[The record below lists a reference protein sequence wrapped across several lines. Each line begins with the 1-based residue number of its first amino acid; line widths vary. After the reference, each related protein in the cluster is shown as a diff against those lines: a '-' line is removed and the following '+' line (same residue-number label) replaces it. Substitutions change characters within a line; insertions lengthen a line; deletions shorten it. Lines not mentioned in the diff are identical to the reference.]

1 MKNGARTNLALVGL
15 FVTGLA
21 FAQITVITPGQ
32 EVRIGAEAGVGV
44 KARSEARTAGR
55 SNEARVNVGRIADDA
70 NIEGVTVINGKV
82 WIDGQEVPAGVSRY
96 KSPKDGKI
104 YLIQRQ
110 GSSVSV
116 SEAGGVK

>member
-1 MKNGARTNLALVGL
+1 MKNGVRTNFALAGL
-15 FVTGLA
+15 LVTGLA
-21 FAQITVITPGQ
+21 FAQVTVITPGQ
-32 EVRIGAEAGVGV
+32 EVRIGTDAGVGV
-44 KARSEARTAGR
+44 KARSATQSAAK
-55 SNEARVNVGRIADDA
+55 SNEASVNVGRIADDA

-96 KSPKDGKI
+96 KSPKNGKI

-110 GSSVSV
+110 GGSVSV